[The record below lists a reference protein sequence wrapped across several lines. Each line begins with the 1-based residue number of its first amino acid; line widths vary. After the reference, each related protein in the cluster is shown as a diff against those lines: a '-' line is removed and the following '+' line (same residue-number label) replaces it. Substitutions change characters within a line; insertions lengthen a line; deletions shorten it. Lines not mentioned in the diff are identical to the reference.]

1 MDETQKPTSDNKL
14 TGLSR
19 CLVMGGIFSH
29 ESAIEHQQKADEA
42 TLPLISYLVE
52 NKIVDSLTIAS
63 AVSREFGIP
72 LFDLNAMDTDVVP
85 INLVSEN
92 LIRKHNLLPLYK
104 RGSRLFV
111 AVSDPLN
118 LSALNEI
125 KFHADSHIEAVL
137 VEENKL
143 RLTIQKILDTMD
155 TTMEGLDDDE
165 LDELDINN
173 DYENTEED
181 LNESDINDTPIVRFV
196 NKILIDAIKQN
207 ASDLHFEPFEKFY
220 RIRYRIDGVLT
231 TTAEPPVS
239 LTQKI
244 AARIKVMSQLDISER
259 RIPQDGRM
267 RMVLSKHRTIDFRVS
282 TCPTLFG
289 EKIVMRIL
297 DPGSAQLGIGALGYD
312 EEQKELYL
320 NALEQP
326 NGMILVTGPT
336 GSGKT
341 VSLYTGLNILNT
353 EERNISTAEDPAEI
367 NLPGI
372 NQVNVQPKVGLT
384 FSAALKSFLR
394 QDPDVIMVGEIRDLE
409 TAEIAIKAAQ
419 TGHLVLSTLHTND
432 APQTL
437 TRLINMGV
445 APFNVASSVSL
456 IIAQRLARRLCT
468 NCKQVTDIPVEAL
481 LKEGFEESTL
491 ENLTIYKAVG
501 CDQCHQGYKGRI
513 GVYQVMPIS
522 EAMSRLI
529 MEGGNAL
536 QLGELSKKE
545 GVADLRMSGLKKVAQ
560 GLTTLD
566 EINRVITS

>member
-1 MDETQKPTSDNKL
+1 MDETKSTTTDQL

-19 CLVMGGIFSH
+19 CLVMDGVFDH
-29 ESAIEHQQKADEA
+29 ESALEHQQKADEA

-52 NKIVDSLTIAS
+52 NKIVNSLTIAS
-63 AVSREFGIP
+63 AASREFGIP
-72 LFDLNAMDTDVVP
+72 FFDLEAMDMEMAP
-85 INLVSEN
+85 IELVSET

-104 RGSRLFV
+104 RGNRLFV

-118 LSALNEI
+118 LGALDEI
-125 KFHADSHIEAVL
+125 KFHADAHIQAIL
-137 VEENKL
+137 VEEDKL
-143 RLTIQKILDTMD
+143 RTTIQKTLEAMD
-155 TTMEGLDDDE
+155 TSMAGLDDEE
-165 LDELDINN
+165 LDDLDISSSHEES
-173 DYENTEED
+173 DED
-181 LNESDINDTPIVRFV
+181 LSENEINDTPIVRFV
-196 NKILIDAIKQN
+196 NKILLDAINKN

-220 RIRYRIDGVLT
+220 RIRYRVDGILIE
-231 TTAEPPVS
+231 AAAPPVS
-239 LTQKI
+239 LTLKI
-244 AARIKVMSQLDISER
+244 AARIKVMSQLDVSER
-259 RIPQDGRM
+259 RVPQDGRM
-267 RMVLSKHRTIDFRVS
+267 RMVLSKHRAIDFRVS

-297 DPGSAQLGIGALGYD
+297 DPSSAQLGIDALGY
-312 EEQKELYL
+312 EEDQKTLYL
-320 NALEQP
+320 NALKKP
-326 NGMILVTGPT
+326 SGMILVTGPT

-372 NQVNVQPKVGLT
+372 NQVNVRPKVGLT

-394 QDPDVIMVGEIRDLE
+394 QDPDIIMVGEIRDLE

-419 TGHLVLSTLHTND
+419 TGHMVLSTLHTND

-437 TRLINMGV
+437 TRLLNMGV

-456 IIAQRLARRLCT
+456 IIAQRLARRLCPH
-468 NCKQVTDIPVEAL
+468 CKQVVDIPKKAL
-481 LKEGFEESTL
+481 LKEGFEEGTL
-491 ENLTIYKAVG
+491 EELAIYGAVG
-501 CDQCHQGYKGRI
+501 CDQCHQGYKGRVGI
-513 GVYQVMPIS
+513 YQVMPVS
-522 EAMSRLI
+522 ETMSKLI

-536 QLGELSKKE
+536 QLAELSKKE
-545 GVADLRMSGLKKVAQ
+545 GVADLRMSGLKKVLQ